1 MASLDVFVLHNHQ
14 RKVSSEVTKRL
25 IVYICNTDVNITI
38 IIIMIVGASQVT
50 FPNGT
55 GLVERLSLPV

>member
-25 IVYICNTDVNITI
+25 IVYLCNIDVNITI

-50 FPNGT
+50 FPMVL
-55 GLVERLSLPV
+55 GL